1 MAALQVTYDKGL
13 VKKVTHFPM
22 QTLRA
27 EKCNED
33 GEVEAWYYHP
43 DWSKIKPS
51 DQPKRIPAFGF
62 GGKKGNELYIVSSY
76 VTGFLL
82 LLAC

>member
-1 MAALQVTYDKGL
+1 MIKES
-13 VKKVTHFPM
+13 KKITHFPM

-43 DWSKIKPS
+43 DWSKI
-51 DQPKRIPAFGF
+51 
-62 GGKKGNELYIVSSY
+62 
-76 VTGFLL
+76 
-82 LLAC
+82 